1 VGGTF
6 VKVEKRIIPS
16 PMLDFPTRRQEYE
29 RRVRLVEQDVLR
41 MGALVENSFWLA
53 HTALFDRNLE
63 SAQQIPIQDKQIDRY
78 YRQIE
83 QDCLHLIALGSSDQ
97 NNLRLLSAIMHL
109 VRDLERIG
117 DYAKNL
123 GEISIKLLPYGVPM
137 FMGSILQMSQRCRSM
152 LSMSLEALANL
163 DGEKALQV
171 KLKDDAVDDD
181 YDRLFQLLVRQEE
194 QRGEALL
201 LLVLVIHHLERMA
214 DHATNIGQR
223 VAYIVTGNR

>member
-1 VGGTF
+1 
-6 VKVEKRIIPS
+6 
-16 PMLDFPTRRQEYE
+16 MLEFPARKQEYE
-29 RRVRLVEQDVLR
+29 RRVLLVEQDVLR
-41 MGALVENSFWLA
+41 MGALVEHSFWLA
-53 HTALFDRNLE
+53 HSALFDRNIA

-83 QDCLHLIALGSSDQ
+83 QDCLHLIALGSSSPG
-97 NNLRLLSAIMHL
+97 NLRLLSAIMHL

-123 GEISIKLLPYGVPM
+123 GEISIKLLPYRVPL
-137 FMGSILQMSQRCRSM
+137 FMGKILLMSQRCRSM
-152 LSMSLEALANL
+152 LSMSLGALANL
-163 DGEKALQV
+163 DGEQALQV
-171 KLKDDAVDDD
+171 KVKDDAVDDD
-181 YDRLFQLLVRQEE
+181 YDRLFQLLVE
-194 QRGEALL
+194 QGNQTGEPLL